1 MKKTTTTVPVYP
13 AMPSVVLS
21 STFFSPLS
29 LSLSLS
35 SLPCRYCF
43 FSPGKQR
50 SSRLPAQDGAAPADR
65 HAAASLTRGHL
76 KVLLVDLL
84 DVVKLLVVLRVLVA
98 LGLGGALLL
107 HAGLGLRGSRTVLG
121 GAQAQ
126 QISVMSAP
134 GNLPIDS
141 AKKAGEG
148 NAENGCVGACSHVR
162 VYE

>member
-1 MKKTTTTVPVYP
+1 MDPRNLVAVYWAKP
-13 AMPSVVLS
+13 QP
-21 STFFSPLS
+21 FGGEKGQNGNYIGGF
-29 LSLSLS
+29 
-35 SLPCRYCF
+35 
-43 FSPGKQR
+43 
-50 SSRLPAQDGAAPADR
+50 RLPAQDGAAPADR

-76 KVLLVDLL
+76 KVLFVDLL

-98 LGLGGALLL
+98 LGLGSALLL

-162 VYE
+162 VCD